1 MMDNQEL
8 LRRLRETQRRYP
20 TTFAEIFGRGL
31 PPMSPEVFHPPKSS
45 KPEVVELETD
55 IRPPYL
61 LRTEVNVDWSANLPK
76 FTELIKFENVTCELV
91 PQYAA
96 HGYWWTLHSC
106 ENHPA
111 VVLKWLS

>member
-1 MMDNQEL
+1 MDYNEEL
-8 LRRLRETQRRYP
+8 LRRLIRIGQGFP
-20 TTFAEIFGRGL
+20 L
-31 PPMSPEVFHPPKSS
+31 SSEVFRPPKSS
-45 KPEVVELETD
+45 QPEVIELETD
-55 IRPPYL
+55 IKSPYL

-111 VVLKWLS
+111 VVLKWVKNDM